1 MRTTT
6 LPLLAI
12 AGIVTAIGCGQANE
26 EQAFIRNGT
35 PATVEMDVATDPA
48 GNGPAPEAPP
58 AKAALS
64 SSVANYVDTA
74 RRFILTGDLR
84 FRTDDVVK
92 STFAIETLIA
102 RNGGFVAST
111 HLSTQINHRYTTPI
125 SADSSLET
133 TKYTVV
139 NRLTVRVPSDRL
151 DTTLKSLIAH
161 VDFLDHRTLAATD
174 VRLAL
179 LRDKLTRRRL
189 GHHTDRLTDAI
200 DEKGAKLKE
209 TVTAEDRLV
218 DRQSQADEAVLNTL
232 ELKDKIAF
240 STLTLD
246 IYQREDIRR
255 EMLGNEQNIDAY
267 EPGFFSK
274 AGEALQDGWE
284 LLQDF
289 ALALIRSWS
298 LVLLAIVA
306 FLLYRRIFR
315 RAK

>member
-26 EQAFIRNGT
+26 SEKVIADLDLER
-35 PATVEMDVATDPA
+35 VADGGSLARPD
-48 GNGPAPEAPP
+48 APP
-58 AKAALS
+58 PKAALS

-189 GHHTDRLTDAI
+189 NQHTDRLTDAI

-232 ELKDKIAF
+232 ELEDKIAF

-246 IYQREDIRR
+246 IYQREYIRR

-284 LLQDF
+284 LLKDF

-306 FLLYRRIFR
+306 FLIYRRIFR